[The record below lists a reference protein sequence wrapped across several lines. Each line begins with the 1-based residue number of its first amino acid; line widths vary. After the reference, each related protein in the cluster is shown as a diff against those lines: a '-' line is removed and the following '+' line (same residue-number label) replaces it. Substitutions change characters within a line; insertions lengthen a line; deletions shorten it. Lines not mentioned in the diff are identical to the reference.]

1 MIPIILVS
9 LLVLYFIGK
18 YISANNKDKN
28 NTNTAKFGDG
38 LSGFAKN
45 TGCLIIS
52 VIAII
57 LAIGMYFFL
66 KSIFGGYTTP

>member
-1 MIPIILVS
+1 MIPVILIS

-18 YISANNKDKN
+18 YITASNKDKN
-28 NTNTAKFGDG
+28 NQNTAQFGEG

-52 VIAII
+52 IVVMVV
-57 LAIGMYFFL
+57 LAGLFFVFEFL
-66 KSIFGGYTTP
+66 FGGHS